1 MKDKNAK
8 NLRKSMNR
16 GSIEHETRA
25 AEKEGEIMTLAKK
38 DVISIP
44 QTKTIKEAA
53 EMMIEN
59 EFRRLPVTDP
69 GSNKLLGIVTAMD
82 ILDFL
87 GGGSKFDI
95 IEKKHN
101 DNFLAAINEPVKE
114 IMTKGVISI
123 TPKYSIGESV
133 DLMTEKGIGSLPVLD
148 ADGKLVGIVTERDF
162 ALALA
167 GVLMDETVKDVMIK
181 DVITTTPGTPI
192 ESCSKIMVRNNLRR
206 IPVVEE
212 GKLIGIV
219 TSTDILRFFGDKK
232 MFASM
237 TSTSG
242 LDVLKQKI
250 SEIMQPNISVIEPNI
265 RLGDLCGLLF
275 LLKKNNC
282 VLRNYLYSKLKVK
295 RFGFQLKV
303 IPIKIC
309 IMCLNFQAFAIVEF
323 YK

>member
-16 GSIEHETRA
+16 GSVEQGTKV
-25 AEKEGEIMTLAKK
+25 AENEGEIMTLAKK

-44 QTKTIKEAA
+44 PTKSIKEAA
-53 EMMIEN
+53 EMMIEHG
-59 EFRRLPVTDP
+59 FRRLPVTHP

-101 DNFLAAINEPVKE
+101 DNFLAAINDPVKE
-114 IMTKGVISI
+114 IMSREVISI
-123 TPKYSIGESV
+123 SPKYSIKESV
-133 DLMTEKGIGSLPVLD
+133 SVMTENGIGSLPIVD
-148 ADGKLVGIVTERDF
+148 KEGKVVGIVTERDF

-167 GVLMDETVKDVMIK
+167 GSLTNETVGEIMIK

-212 GKLIGIV
+212 DKMIGIV
-219 TSTDILRFFGDKK
+219 TSTDILRFFGDKE

-237 TSTSG
+237 TSNSG
-242 LDVLKQKI
+242 LDVLKRKI
-250 SEIMQPNISVIEPNI
+250 SEIVKPNISVTESYVK
-265 RLGDLCGLLF
+265 LGDLCDLLAE
-275 LLKKNNC
+275 KNIGGVPVVDDDKLVGIITERDILNT
-282 VLRNYLYSKLKVK
+282 VLEN
-295 RFGFQLKV
+295 
-303 IPIKIC
+303 
-309 IMCLNFQAFAIVEF
+309 
-323 YK
+323 

>member
-1 MKDKNAK
+1 MKDKNTK

-16 GSIEHETRA
+16 GSVEHETKV
-25 AEKEGEIMTLAKK
+25 AENEGEIMTLAKK
-38 DVISIP
+38 DVICIP

-53 EMMIEN
+53 EMMIEHG
-59 EFRRLPVTDP
+59 FRRLPVTHP

-114 IMTKGVISI
+114 IMTRDAISI
-123 TPKYSIGESV
+123 TPKYSIRESV
-133 DLMTEKGIGSLPVLD
+133 DLMAEKGIGSLPIVD
-148 ADGKLVGIVTERDF
+148 KEEKLVGIVTERDF

-167 GVLMDETVKDVMIK
+167 GSLTTETVGDIMIK

-212 GKLIGIV
+212 GKLVGIV
-219 TSTDILRFFGDKK
+219 TSTDILRFFGDKE

-237 TSTSG
+237 TSNSG
-242 LDVLKQKI
+242 LDVLKRKI
-250 SEIMQPNISVIEPNI
+250 SEIIKPNILVTESSV
-265 RLGDLCGLLF
+265 RLGDLCDLLAEKNIGGVPVVDDDE
-275 LLKKNNC
+275 LVGIVTERDILNTVLK
-282 VLRNYLYSKLKVK
+282 L
-295 RFGFQLKV
+295 
-303 IPIKIC
+303 
-309 IMCLNFQAFAIVEF
+309 
-323 YK
+323 

>member
-1 MKDKNAK
+1 MKDKNTK

-16 GSIEHETRA
+16 GSVEHETKVA
-25 AEKEGEIMTLAKK
+25 DNEGEIMTLAKK
-38 DVISIP
+38 EVISIP
-44 QTKTIKEAA
+44 PTKSIKEAA
-53 EMMIEN
+53 EMMIEHG
-59 EFRRLPVTDP
+59 FRRLPVTHP

-101 DNFLAAINEPVKE
+101 DNFLSAINDSVKE
-114 IMTKGVISI
+114 IMTREAVSI
-123 TPKYSIGESV
+123 TPKYSIRESV
-133 DLMTEKGIGSLPVLD
+133 DLMLEKGIGSLPIVD
-148 ADGKLVGIVTERDF
+148 KEDKLVGIVTERDF

-167 GVLMDETVKDVMIK
+167 GSLTTETVGDIMIK

-219 TSTDILRFFGDKK
+219 TSTDILRFFGDKE

-237 TSTSG
+237 TSNSG
-242 LDVLKQKI
+242 LDVLKRKI
-250 SEIMQPNISVIEPNI
+250 SEIIKPNILVTESNV
-265 RLGDLCGLLF
+265 RLGDLCGLLAEKNIGGVPVVDDDE
-275 LLKKNNC
+275 LVGIVTERDILNTVLK
-282 VLRNYLYSKLKVK
+282 L
-295 RFGFQLKV
+295 
-303 IPIKIC
+303 
-309 IMCLNFQAFAIVEF
+309 
-323 YK
+323 

>member
-1 MKDKNAK
+1 MKDKNTK

-16 GSIEHETRA
+16 GSVEHETKV
-25 AEKEGEIMTLAKK
+25 AENEGEIMTLAKK
-38 DVISIP
+38 DVICIP

-53 EMMIEN
+53 EMMIEHG
-59 EFRRLPVTDP
+59 FRRLPVTHP

-95 IEKKHN
+95 IEKKHD

-114 IMTKGVISI
+114 IMTRDVISI
-123 TPKYSIGESV
+123 SPKFSIRESV
-133 DLMTEKGIGSLPVLD
+133 DVMTKNGIGSLPIVD
-148 ADGKLVGIVTERDF
+148 KEDKLVGIVTERDF

-167 GVLMDETVKDVMIK
+167 GSLTTETVGDIMIK

-219 TSTDILRFFGDKK
+219 TSTDILRFFGDKE

-237 TSTSG
+237 TSNSG
-242 LDVLKQKI
+242 LDVLKRKI
-250 SEIMQPNISVIEPNI
+250 SEIIKPNILVTESTV
-265 RLGDLCGLLF
+265 RLGDLCELLAEKNIGGVPVVDDDQ
-275 LLKKNNC
+275 LVGIVTERDILNTVLK
-282 VLRNYLYSKLKVK
+282 
-295 RFGFQLKV
+295 
-303 IPIKIC
+303 
-309 IMCLNFQAFAIVEF
+309 E
-323 YK
+323 

>member
-16 GSIEHETRA
+16 GSVEQGTKV
-25 AEKEGEIMTLAKK
+25 AENEGEIMTLAKK

-44 QTKTIKEAA
+44 PTKSIKEAA
-53 EMMIEN
+53 EMMIEHG
-59 EFRRLPVTDP
+59 FRRLPVTHP

-101 DNFLAAINEPVKE
+101 DNFLAAINDPVKE
-114 IMTKGVISI
+114 IMSREVISI
-123 TPKYSIGESV
+123 SPKYSIKESV
-133 DLMTEKGIGSLPVLD
+133 NVMTENGIGSLPIVD
-148 ADGKLVGIVTERDF
+148 KEGKVVGIVTERDF

-167 GVLMDETVKDVMIK
+167 GSLTNETVGDIMIK

-212 GKLIGIV
+212 DKLIGIV
-219 TSTDILRFFGDKK
+219 TSTDILRFFGDKE

-237 TSTSG
+237 TSNSG
-242 LDVLKQKI
+242 LDVLKRKI
-250 SEIMQPNISVIEPNI
+250 SEIVKPNISVTESYVK
-265 RLGDLCGLLF
+265 LGDLCDLLAEKNIGGVPVVDDDK
-275 LLKKNNC
+275 LVGIITERDILNTVLKN
-282 VLRNYLYSKLKVK
+282 
-295 RFGFQLKV
+295 
-303 IPIKIC
+303 
-309 IMCLNFQAFAIVEF
+309 
-323 YK
+323 

>member
-16 GSIEHETRA
+16 GSVEQGTKV
-25 AEKEGEIMTLAKK
+25 AENEGEIMTLAKK

-44 QTKTIKEAA
+44 PTKSIKEAA
-53 EMMIEN
+53 EMMIEHG
-59 EFRRLPVTDP
+59 FRRLPVTHP

-101 DNFLAAINEPVKE
+101 DNFLAAINDPVKE
-114 IMTKGVISI
+114 IMSREVISI
-123 TPKYSIGESV
+123 SPKYSIKESV
-133 DLMTEKGIGSLPVLD
+133 SVMTENGIGSLPIVD
-148 ADGKLVGIVTERDF
+148 KEGKVVGIVTERDF

-167 GVLMDETVKDVMIK
+167 GSLTNETVGEIMIK

-212 GKLIGIV
+212 DNMIGIV
-219 TSTDILRFFGDKK
+219 TSTDILRFFGDKE

-237 TSTSG
+237 TSNSG
-242 LDVLKQKI
+242 LDVLKRKI
-250 SEIMQPNISVIEPNI
+250 SEIVKPNISVTESYVK
-265 RLGDLCGLLF
+265 LGDLCDLLAE
-275 LLKKNNC
+275 KNIGGVPVVDDDKLVGIITERDILNT
-282 VLRNYLYSKLKVK
+282 VLEN
-295 RFGFQLKV
+295 
-303 IPIKIC
+303 
-309 IMCLNFQAFAIVEF
+309 
-323 YK
+323 

>member
-1 MKDKNAK
+1 MKDKNTK

-16 GSIEHETRA
+16 GSVEHETKVA
-25 AEKEGEIMTLAKK
+25 DNEGEIMTLAKK

-44 QTKTIKEAA
+44 PTKTIKEAA
-53 EMMIEN
+53 EMMIEHG
-59 EFRRLPVTDP
+59 FRRLPVTHP

-95 IEKKHN
+95 IEKKHD

-114 IMTKGVISI
+114 IMTRDVISI
-123 TPKYSIGESV
+123 TPKYSIRESV
-133 DLMTEKGIGSLPVLD
+133 DLMTKNGIGSLPIVD
-148 ADGKLVGIVTERDF
+148 KEDKVVGIVTERDF

-167 GVLMDETVKDVMIK
+167 GSLTTETVGDIMIK

-212 GKLIGIV
+212 EKLIGIV
-219 TSTDILRFFGDKK
+219 TSTDILRFFGDKE

-237 TSTSG
+237 TSNSG
-242 LDVLKQKI
+242 LDVLKRKI
-250 SEIMQPNISVIEPNI
+250 SEIIKPNILVTESNV
-265 RLGDLCGLLF
+265 RLGDLCELLAEKNIGGVPVVDDDQ
-275 LLKKNNC
+275 LVGIVTERDILNTVLK
-282 VLRNYLYSKLKVK
+282 
-295 RFGFQLKV
+295 
-303 IPIKIC
+303 
-309 IMCLNFQAFAIVEF
+309 E
-323 YK
+323 

>member
-1 MKDKNAK
+1 MKDKNTK

-16 GSIEHETRA
+16 GSVEHGTKVA
-25 AEKEGEIMTLAKK
+25 DYEGEIMTLAKK
-38 DVISIP
+38 EVISIP
-44 QTKTIKEAA
+44 PTKTIKEAA
-53 EMMIEN
+53 EMMIEHG
-59 EFRRLPVTDP
+59 FRRLPVTHP

-101 DNFLAAINEPVKE
+101 DNFLSAINDSVKE
-114 IMTKGVISI
+114 IMTREAVSI
-123 TPKYSIGESV
+123 TPKYSIRESV
-133 DLMTEKGIGSLPVLD
+133 DLMLEKGIGSLPIVD
-148 ADGKLVGIVTERDF
+148 KEDKLVGIVTERDF

-167 GVLMDETVKDVMIK
+167 GSLTTETVGDIMIK

-219 TSTDILRFFGDKK
+219 TSTDILRFFGDKE

-237 TSTSG
+237 TSNSG
-242 LDVLKQKI
+242 LDVLKRKI
-250 SEIMQPNISVIEPNI
+250 SEIIKPNILVTESNV
-265 RLGDLCGLLF
+265 RLGDLCGLLAE
-275 LLKKNNC
+275 KNIGGVPVVDDDELVGIVTERDILNT
-282 VLRNYLYSKLKVK
+282 VLRL
-295 RFGFQLKV
+295 
-303 IPIKIC
+303 
-309 IMCLNFQAFAIVEF
+309 
-323 YK
+323 

>member
-1 MKDKNAK
+1 MKDKNTK

-16 GSIEHETRA
+16 GSVEHESKVA
-25 AEKEGEIMTLAKK
+25 DYEGEIMTLAKK
-38 DVISIP
+38 DVFSIP
-44 QTKTIKEAA
+44 PTKSIKEAA
-53 EMMIEN
+53 EMMIEHG
-59 EFRRLPVTDP
+59 FRRLPVTHP

-114 IMTKGVISI
+114 IMTRDAISI
-123 TPKYSIGESV
+123 TPKYSIRESV
-133 DLMTEKGIGSLPVLD
+133 DLMAEKGIGSLPIVD
-148 ADGKLVGIVTERDF
+148 KEEKLVGIVTERDF

-167 GVLMDETVKDVMIK
+167 GSLTNETVGDIMIK

-212 GKLIGIV
+212 DKLIGIV
-219 TSTDILRFFGDKK
+219 TSTDILRFFGDKE

-237 TSTSG
+237 TSNSG
-242 LDVLKQKI
+242 LDVLKRKI
-250 SEIMQPNISVIEPNI
+250 SEIIKPNILVTESTV
-265 RLGDLCGLLF
+265 RLGDLCELLAEKNIGGVPVVDDDQ
-275 LLKKNNC
+275 LVGIVTERDILNTVLK
-282 VLRNYLYSKLKVK
+282 
-295 RFGFQLKV
+295 
-303 IPIKIC
+303 
-309 IMCLNFQAFAIVEF
+309 E
-323 YK
+323 

>member
-1 MKDKNAK
+1 MKDKNTK

-16 GSIEHETRA
+16 GSVEHGTKV
-25 AEKEGEIMTLAKK
+25 AEYEGEIMTLAKRE
-38 DVISIP
+38 VISIP
-44 QTKTIKEAA
+44 PTKTIKEAA
-53 EMMIEN
+53 EMMIEHG
-59 EFRRLPVTDP
+59 FRRLPVTHP

-101 DNFLAAINEPVKE
+101 DNFLSAINDSVKE
-114 IMTKGVISI
+114 IMTREAVSI
-123 TPKYSIGESV
+123 TPKYSIRESV
-133 DLMTEKGIGSLPVLD
+133 DLMLEKGIGSLPIVD
-148 ADGKLVGIVTERDF
+148 KEDKLVGIVTERDF

-167 GVLMDETVKDVMIK
+167 GSLTTETVGDIMIK

-219 TSTDILRFFGDKK
+219 TSTDILRFFGDKE

-237 TSTSG
+237 TSNSG
-242 LDVLKQKI
+242 LDVLKRKI
-250 SEIMQPNISVIEPNI
+250 SEIIKPNILVTESSV
-265 RLGDLCGLLF
+265 RLGDLCELLAEKNIGGVPVVDDDE
-275 LLKKNNC
+275 LVGIVTERDILNTILKD
-282 VLRNYLYSKLKVK
+282 
-295 RFGFQLKV
+295 
-303 IPIKIC
+303 
-309 IMCLNFQAFAIVEF
+309 
-323 YK
+323 

>member
-1 MKDKNAK
+1 MKDKSTK

-16 GSIEHETRA
+16 GSVERVTKV
-25 AEKEGEIMTLAKK
+25 AEKEGDIMHLAKK

-44 QTKTIKEAA
+44 QTTSIKEAA
-53 EMMIEN
+53 EVMIGH

-82 ILDFL
+82 ILDFF

-101 DNFLAAINEPVKE
+101 DNFLAAINEPVKS

-123 TPKYSIGESV
+123 SPKYSIGDSV
-133 DLMTEKGIGSLPVLD
+133 DLMIENGIGSLPVVD
-148 ADGKLVGIVTERDF
+148 KDEKLVGIVTERDF

-167 GVLMDETVKDVMIK
+167 GVLMTELVEDVMVE

-212 GKLIGIV
+212 GKLTGIV
-219 TSTDILRFFGDKK
+219 TSTDILRFFGDKN

-242 LDVLKQKI
+242 LDVLKRKI
-250 SEIMQPNISVIEPNI
+250 SEIMQPNISVIEPKV
-265 RLGDLCGLLF
+265 RLGDLCELF
-275 LLKKNNC
+275 AEKNIGGVPVVKDDELVGIITERDILNTVLKK
-282 VLRNYLYSKLKVK
+282 
-295 RFGFQLKV
+295 
-303 IPIKIC
+303 
-309 IMCLNFQAFAIVEF
+309 
-323 YK
+323 

>member
-1 MKDKNAK
+1 MKDKNTK

-16 GSIEHETRA
+16 GSVEHETKVA
-25 AEKEGEIMTLAKK
+25 DYEGEIMTLAKK

-44 QTKTIKEAA
+44 PTKTIKEAA
-53 EMMIEN
+53 EMMIEHG
-59 EFRRLPVTDP
+59 FRRLPVTHP

-101 DNFLAAINEPVKE
+101 DNFLSAINDSVKE
-114 IMTKGVISI
+114 IMTREAVSI
-123 TPKYSIGESV
+123 TPKYSIRESV
-133 DLMTEKGIGSLPVLD
+133 DLMLEKGIGSLPIVD
-148 ADGKLVGIVTERDF
+148 KEDKLVGIVTERDF

-167 GVLMDETVKDVMIK
+167 GSLTTETVGDIMIK

-219 TSTDILRFFGDKK
+219 TSTDILRFFGDKE

-237 TSTSG
+237 TSNSG
-242 LDVLKQKI
+242 LDVLKRKI
-250 SEIMQPNISVIEPNI
+250 SEIIKPNILVTESNV
-265 RLGDLCGLLF
+265 RLGDLCGLLAE
-275 LLKKNNC
+275 KNIGGVPVVDDDELVGIVTERDILNT
-282 VLRNYLYSKLKVK
+282 VLRL
-295 RFGFQLKV
+295 
-303 IPIKIC
+303 
-309 IMCLNFQAFAIVEF
+309 
-323 YK
+323 

>member
-1 MKDKNAK
+1 MIALKTDILLTILIDLEEYTFGGVDMKDKNAK

-167 GVLMDETVKDVMIK
+167 GVLMDETVEDVMIK
-181 DVITTTPGTPI
+181 DVITTT
-192 ESCSKIMVRNNLRR
+192 NNLRR

-265 RLGDLCGLLF
+265 RLGDLCGLFAEKNIGGAPVVEDDKLVGIITERDI
-275 LLKKNNC
+275 LNTVLAKK
-282 VLRNYLYSKLKVK
+282 
-295 RFGFQLKV
+295 
-303 IPIKIC
+303 
-309 IMCLNFQAFAIVEF
+309 E
-323 YK
+323 

>member
-1 MKDKNAK
+1 MKDKNTK

-16 GSIEHETRA
+16 GSVEHESKVA
-25 AEKEGEIMTLAKK
+25 VNEGEIMTLAKK
-38 DVISIP
+38 DVICIP
-44 QTKTIKEAA
+44 QTKSIKEAA
-53 EMMIEN
+53 EMMIEHG
-59 EFRRLPVTDP
+59 FRRLPVTHP

-114 IMTKGVISI
+114 IMTRDPISI
-123 TPKYSIGESV
+123 GPKYSIRESV
-133 DLMTEKGIGSLPVLD
+133 DVMTENGIGSLPIVD
-148 ADGKLVGIVTERDF
+148 KEEKVVGIVTERDF

-167 GVLMDETVKDVMIK
+167 GSLTSETVGDIMIK

-219 TSTDILRFFGDKK
+219 TSTDILRFFGDKE

-237 TSTSG
+237 TSNSG
-242 LDVLKQKI
+242 LDVLKRKI
-250 SEIMQPNISVIEPNI
+250 SDIIKPNILVTEPNV
-265 RLGDLCGLLF
+265 RLGDLCGLLAEKNIGGVPVVDDDE
-275 LLKKNNC
+275 LVGIVTERDILNTVLKD
-282 VLRNYLYSKLKVK
+282 
-295 RFGFQLKV
+295 
-303 IPIKIC
+303 
-309 IMCLNFQAFAIVEF
+309 
-323 YK
+323 

>member
-1 MKDKNAK
+1 MKDKNTK

-16 GSIEHETRA
+16 GSVEHETKVA
-25 AEKEGEIMTLAKK
+25 DNEGEIMTLAKK

-44 QTKTIKEAA
+44 PTKTIKEAA
-53 EMMIEN
+53 EMMIEHG
-59 EFRRLPVTDP
+59 FRRLPVTHP

-101 DNFLAAINEPVKE
+101 DNFLSAINDSVKE
-114 IMTKGVISI
+114 IMTREAVSI
-123 TPKYSIGESV
+123 TPKYSIRESV
-133 DLMTEKGIGSLPVLD
+133 DLMLEKGIGSLPIVD
-148 ADGKLVGIVTERDF
+148 KEDKLVGIVTERDF

-167 GVLMDETVKDVMIK
+167 GSLTTETVGDIMIK

-219 TSTDILRFFGDKK
+219 TSTDILRFFGDKE

-237 TSTSG
+237 TSNSG
-242 LDVLKQKI
+242 LDVLKRKI
-250 SEIMQPNISVIEPNI
+250 SEIIKPNILVTESSV
-265 RLGDLCGLLF
+265 RLGDLCDLLAEKNIGGVPVVDDDE
-275 LLKKNNC
+275 LVGIVTERDILNTVLK
-282 VLRNYLYSKLKVK
+282 L
-295 RFGFQLKV
+295 
-303 IPIKIC
+303 
-309 IMCLNFQAFAIVEF
+309 
-323 YK
+323 

>member
-1 MKDKNAK
+1 MKDKNTK

-16 GSIEHETRA
+16 GSVEHETKVA
-25 AEKEGEIMTLAKK
+25 DNEGEIMTLAKK

-44 QTKTIKEAA
+44 PTKTIKEAA
-53 EMMIEN
+53 EMMIEHG
-59 EFRRLPVTDP
+59 FRRLPVTHP

-101 DNFLAAINEPVKE
+101 DNFLSAINDSVKE
-114 IMTKGVISI
+114 IMTREAVSI
-123 TPKYSIGESV
+123 TPKYSIRESV
-133 DLMTEKGIGSLPVLD
+133 DLMLEKGIGSLPIVD
-148 ADGKLVGIVTERDF
+148 KEDKLVGIVTERDF

-167 GVLMDETVKDVMIK
+167 GSLTNETVGDIMIK

-219 TSTDILRFFGDKK
+219 TSTDILRFFGDKE

-237 TSTSG
+237 TSNSG
-242 LDVLKQKI
+242 LDVLKRKI
-250 SEIMQPNISVIEPNI
+250 SEIIKPNILVTESTV
-265 RLGDLCGLLF
+265 RLGDLCELLAEKNIGGVPVVDDDQ
-275 LLKKNNC
+275 LVGIVTERDILNTVLK
-282 VLRNYLYSKLKVK
+282 
-295 RFGFQLKV
+295 
-303 IPIKIC
+303 
-309 IMCLNFQAFAIVEF
+309 E
-323 YK
+323 

>member
-1 MKDKNAK
+1 MKDKNTK

-16 GSIEHETRA
+16 GSIEHETKVA
-25 AEKEGEIMTLAKK
+25 DYEGEIMTLAKRE
-38 DVISIP
+38 VISIP
-44 QTKTIKEAA
+44 PTKTIKEAA
-53 EMMIEN
+53 EMMIEHG
-59 EFRRLPVTDP
+59 FRRLPVTHP

-114 IMTKGVISI
+114 IMTRDAISI
-123 TPKYSIGESV
+123 TPKYSIRESV
-133 DLMTEKGIGSLPVLD
+133 DLMTENGIGSLPIVD
-148 ADGKLVGIVTERDF
+148 KEDKLVGIVTERDF

-167 GVLMDETVKDVMIK
+167 GSLTTETVGDIMIK

-219 TSTDILRFFGDKK
+219 TSTDILRFFGDKE

-237 TSTSG
+237 TSNSG
-242 LDVLKQKI
+242 LDVLKRKI
-250 SEIMQPNISVIEPNI
+250 SEIIKPNILVTESSV
-265 RLGDLCGLLF
+265 RLGDLCDLLAEKNIGGVPVVDDDE
-275 LLKKNNC
+275 LVGIVTERDILNTVLK
-282 VLRNYLYSKLKVK
+282 L
-295 RFGFQLKV
+295 
-303 IPIKIC
+303 
-309 IMCLNFQAFAIVEF
+309 
-323 YK
+323 

>member
-16 GSIEHETRA
+16 GSVEHETKVADR
-25 AEKEGEIMTLAKK
+25 EGDIMHIAKK
-38 DVISIP
+38 EVISIP
-44 QTKTIKEAA
+44 QTKSIKEAA
-53 EMMIEN
+53 EMMIEH

-69 GSNKLLGIVTAMD
+69 GTNKLLGIVTAMD

-87 GGGSKFDI
+87 GGGSKFEL

-114 IMTKGVISI
+114 IMTRDVISI
-123 TPKYSIGESV
+123 TPKYSIDKSV
-133 DLMTEKGIGSLPVLD
+133 DLMSKNGIGSLPLVD
-148 ADGKLVGIVTERDF
+148 KDGKLVGIITERDF

-167 GVLMDETVKDVMIK
+167 GVLTDELVQDVMIK

-206 IPVVEE
+206 IPVVES

-232 MFASM
+232 MFANM
-237 TSTSG
+237 TSNSG
-242 LDVLKQKI
+242 LDVLNKKI
-250 SEIMQPNISVIEPNI
+250 SEIMKPNISIIEPMV
-265 RLGDLCGLLF
+265 RLGDLCELLAEKNIGGVPVVKNDE
-275 LLKKNNC
+275 LVGIITERDILNTVLK
-282 VLRNYLYSKLKVK
+282 
-295 RFGFQLKV
+295 
-303 IPIKIC
+303 
-309 IMCLNFQAFAIVEF
+309 
-323 YK
+323 

>member
-16 GSIEHETRA
+16 GSVEQGTKV
-25 AEKEGEIMTLAKK
+25 AENEGEIMTLAKK

-44 QTKTIKEAA
+44 PTKSSKEAA
-53 EMMIEN
+53 EMMIEHG
-59 EFRRLPVTDP
+59 FRRLPVTHP

-101 DNFLAAINEPVKE
+101 DNFLAAINDPVKE
-114 IMTKGVISI
+114 IMSREVISI
-123 TPKYSIGESV
+123 SPKYSIKESV
-133 DLMTEKGIGSLPVLD
+133 SVMTENGIGSLPIVD
-148 ADGKLVGIVTERDF
+148 KEGKVVGIVTERDF

-167 GVLMDETVKDVMIK
+167 GSLTNETVGEIMIK

-212 GKLIGIV
+212 DKMIGIV
-219 TSTDILRFFGDKK
+219 TSTDILRFFGDKE

-237 TSTSG
+237 TSNSG
-242 LDVLKQKI
+242 LDVLKRKI
-250 SEIMQPNISVIEPNI
+250 SEIVKPNISVTESYVK
-265 RLGDLCGLLF
+265 LGDLCDLLAE
-275 LLKKNNC
+275 KNIGGVPVVDDDKLVGIITERDILNT
-282 VLRNYLYSKLKVK
+282 VLEN
-295 RFGFQLKV
+295 
-303 IPIKIC
+303 
-309 IMCLNFQAFAIVEF
+309 
-323 YK
+323 

>member
-1 MKDKNAK
+1 MKDKNTK

-16 GSIEHETRA
+16 GSIEHETKVA
-25 AEKEGEIMTLAKK
+25 DYEGEIMTLAKRE
-38 DVISIP
+38 VISIP
-44 QTKTIKEAA
+44 PTKTIKEAA
-53 EMMIEN
+53 EMMIEHG
-59 EFRRLPVTDP
+59 FRRLPVTHP

-114 IMTKGVISI
+114 IMTRDAISI
-123 TPKYSIGESV
+123 TPKYSIRESV
-133 DLMTEKGIGSLPVLD
+133 DLMTKNGIGSLPIVD
-148 ADGKLVGIVTERDF
+148 KEDKVVGIVTERDF

-167 GVLMDETVKDVMIK
+167 GSLTTETVGDIMIK

-219 TSTDILRFFGDKK
+219 TSTDILRFFGDKE

-237 TSTSG
+237 TSNSG
-242 LDVLKQKI
+242 LDVLKRKI
-250 SEIMQPNISVIEPNI
+250 SEIIKPNILVTESNV
-265 RLGDLCGLLF
+265 RLGDLCGLLAEKNIGGVPVVDDDQ
-275 LLKKNNC
+275 LVGIVTERDILNTVLK
-282 VLRNYLYSKLKVK
+282 
-295 RFGFQLKV
+295 
-303 IPIKIC
+303 
-309 IMCLNFQAFAIVEF
+309 E
-323 YK
+323 